1 MTLKQIL
8 RLLVVILGLLV
19 LLGTTVFLV
28 LRWSGIPEQIPAHF
42 DGAGHIDGYESK
54 DSLIG
59 LLVLAWVFWLLM
71 IVLARVPRLLKQNG
85 GFVRVEPERHH
96 VYDAHDNHQHA
107 CDDLERQVLLVR
119 KAICCVGGEV
129 RCRLEYANSEH
140 ELGNRITH
148 REDARLDVA
157 AEAYDDEQHEE

>member
-42 DGAGHIDGYESK
+42 AGAGHIDGYESK

-85 GFVRVEPERHH
+85 GFMRVNAIRFGGTKLEPTPLSLELTALALALLFGYLTLCSALCRNLGGWFLP
-96 VYDAHDNHQHA
+96 VSLIAVLLA
-107 CDDLERQVLLVR
+107 MLVPSLLERS
-119 KAICCVGGEV
+119 
-129 RCRLEYANSEH
+129 N
-140 ELGNRITH
+140 
-148 REDARLDVA
+148 
-157 AEAYDDEQHEE
+157 

>member
-42 DGAGHIDGYESK
+42 DGSGHIDGYESK
-54 DSLIG
+54 NSLIG

-85 GFVRVEPERHH
+85 GFVRINPIRIGGTRLEPTPLSLELTGLALALLFGYLTLCSALGRNLGSWFLP
-96 VYDAHDNHQHA
+96 VSLIAVLLA
-107 CDDLERQVLLVR
+107 MLVPSLLERS
-119 KAICCVGGEV
+119 
-129 RCRLEYANSEH
+129 N
-140 ELGNRITH
+140 
-148 REDARLDVA
+148 
-157 AEAYDDEQHEE
+157 